1 MSDQSP
7 ASVVPGGIGTPLPAA
22 PREPPPR
29 GRRRLWALAALLVA
43 ASSVGLAVS
52 LLDRKQEREARTV
65 LERQAAVS
73 VEIARLRRVQSPHR
87 GSAPSLLPVA
97 GASRE
102 VQLAA
107 RSALV
112 GAARRAILLD
122 ARKRAARGELDG
134 PIVAVTCGTFSR
146 DPESIPDDRRLTR
159 RIGRYDCLAVKR
171 SGAAGVN
178 LGHPFVAALD
188 FRRFSYAWCRDSP
201 TPSERGQA
209 LAFVRLERECL
220 AAHGKPLGTGYAAV
234 PQDKR

>member
-1 MSDQSP
+1 MM
-7 ASVVPGGIGTPLPAA
+7 APGGIGTPLPAPPRKSA
-22 PREPPPR
+22 PR
-29 GRRRLWALAALLVA
+29 GSRRRWALTGLLVA
-43 ASSVGLAVS
+43 ASSVALAVS
-52 LLDRKQEREARTV
+52 LLDRKQEREARAV
-65 LERQAAVS
+65 VERHAAVV
-73 VEIARLRRVQSPHR
+73 VEIARLRRIQAPHR
-87 GSAPSLLPVA
+87 GSAPRLLPVA
-97 GASRE
+97 RASRA

-112 GAARRAILLD
+112 SAAQRAILLD

-134 PIVAVTCGTFSR
+134 PIVAVNCGTFSR
-146 DPESIPDDRRLTR
+146 DPESLPDDRRLTR

-171 SGAAGVN
+171 AGDAGVN

-188 FRRFSYAWCRDSP
+188 FRRFSYVWCRDSP

-234 PQDKR
+234 PQDRR